1 MLRLVWVL
9 RLWRKSWRV
18 VIPVFFLWCSLLWQY
33 MMVLTFE
40 PVDEIVKCDHFNER
54 PGNYFTWYSSFMMYM
69 IFATSMVEQ
78 GPTAIHSSVFLLCL
92 LRCLFRYKHWH
103 YFVLTL
109 KRNPQVGLFKR
120 SSFEPLGSWKKSMLC
135 WLSSAFLWRFPAAYG
150 HVWKNSFCNMI
161 LH

>member
-18 VIPVFFLWCSLLWQY
+18 VIPVFFLWCCLLWQY

-40 PVDEIVKCDHFNER
+40 FVDEIVKCDHFNER
-54 PGNYFTWYSSFMMYM
+54 PENYFTWYSSFMMYM
-69 IFATSMVEQ
+69 IFDLLHFYGWTRSNGYSFKCFPVVSAT
-78 GPTAIHSSVFLLCL
+78 
-92 LRCLFRYKHWH
+92 LFIPHWH

-135 WLSSAFLWRFPAAYG
+135 WLSSAFLWRSPAAYG
-150 HVWKNSFCNMI
+150 HVWKNSF
-161 LH
+161 L